1 MKIHIKK
8 GDNEYTIELKGKFIL
23 AIGSMIATLIV
34 AI

>member
-8 GDNEYTIELKGKFIL
+8 GDNEYTIELNGQFIL
-23 AIGSMIATLIV
+23 AIGTLITIIV